1 MCTVMT
7 MGWVLAKDRR
17 DPVHVRREVH
27 VRLLPPTRARGSVPR
42 QLLHLLLSRHYF
54 FAQPRPGAL
63 LDDVGRE

>member
-7 MGWVLAKDRR
+7 MGWVLAKDEILCMF
-17 DPVHVRREVH
+17 VVKCMCACC
-27 VRLLPPTRARGSVPR
+27 PPTRARGSVPR